1 MDDQTAEPAFSAVTE
16 SSAHA
21 GMAPRAR
28 PLRQWLWT
36 SYLKTT
42 LYPLLLVEVVI
53 VAIYVWTT
61 ATAHREN
68 TEALRQI
75 STAELSGIAR
85 REARNI
91 SERLAGVSRMTRLFS
106 EEVRDFLLDPPAA
119 TPEMHAEMASTPEGM
134 LYTVRDTGTGA
145 VYYSGLHPIG
155 PAERNKAAASA
166 LLGPTMR
173 HLKESDE
180 LVVQLYFTT
189 FDSMNRLYPY
199 YDVPSQFPPGMDVTR
214 ENFYFLADAAHN
226 PERKPRWTD
235 AYFDPAGAG
244 WIVSSIA
251 PMYRGDFLEGTVGI
265 DISLNTI
272 IDEVLKLDI
281 PWQGYGVLL
290 DKAGNVIALPPSGEE
305 DWGVSRLAGLDYQTA
320 IRNNSLKPTDF
331 NVHERPDLKSLAAL
345 LGEIPNGVGDASLAG
360 PQLVGWAMVPET
372 GWRLLV
378 IVRQDDIFA
387 DANRWYAKVS
397 RIGLLM
403 VAGMVG
409 FYLLFFTFL
418 YIRAR
423 TESLRLSRPLLR
435 LNDVMRRIAAGDY
448 RHRLEPSWIAELDE
462 TGALL
467 VDTGGQMSRKVEALR
482 QSEDALRVARN
493 EAIAANEA
501 KSLFLAQMSHEIRT
515 PLNGVLGMVELA
527 RRTVSDPAQQSRL
540 GTAQTSARH
549 LLRII
554 NDILDFSK
562 IEAGRLRLES
572 APFDLRALLDEL
584 MALYSASAHTKG
596 LHLRADLQPDAPLWL
611 LGDATRLQQVLSNL
625 VSNSIKFTPKGEIVV
640 AARARPDAAAG
651 HELAFSVT
659 DTGIGMEENTLATI
673 FTPFSQADDSITR
686 RFGGTGLGLSICNRL
701 VQLMGGSG
709 LTVTSAAGKGSRFE
723 FSLTLPVPQ
732 RPVATAAA
740 DAMPVTGE
748 SVGRLRI
755 LVAEDNPVNQL
766 VVNEMLRQA
775 GHEVTL
781 AENGRE
787 AVNAYEPGRFD
798 LGLIDIHMPELDGFG
813 VAREIRALEAAN
825 GTHLPLIA
833 LTASAFQEDRERAAE
848 AGMEALVA
856 KPVDSA
862 TLLAAVERGVRE
874 AREAAA
880 GS

>member
-1 MDDQTAEPAFSAVTE
+1 MDEQAAEPANQPGSDTPARAGVSAK
-16 SSAHA
+16 
-21 GMAPRAR
+21 PR

-53 VAIYVWTT
+53 VAIYIWTT

-68 TEALRQI
+68 TEALRQL
-75 STAELSGIAR
+75 STAELKGIAR

-91 SERLAGVSRMTRLFS
+91 SERLAGVSRTTLLFS
-106 EEVRDFLLDPPAA
+106 EEVREFLMDPPTA
-119 TPEMHAEMASTPEGM
+119 TPEMHAEIGSTPEGM

-166 LLGPTMR
+166 LLGPVMR
-173 HLKESDE
+173 HIKDSDE

-189 FDSMNRLYPY
+189 HDSMNRLYPY
-199 YDVPSQFPPGMDVTR
+199 YDVRSQFPPGIDVTR
-214 ENFYFLADAAHN
+214 ENFYFLADGTHN
-226 PERKPRWTD
+226 PQRKPGWTD
-235 AYFDPAGAG
+235 AYLDPAGAG

-272 IDEVLKLDI
+272 VDEVLKLDI

-290 DKAGNVIALPPSGEE
+290 DKEGNVIALPPSGET
-305 DWGVSRLAGLDYQTA
+305 DWGVPELADVDYQTA
-320 IRNNSLKPTDF
+320 ITNNVLKPTDF
-331 NVHERPDLKSLAAL
+331 NVRERSDLRSLAAL
-345 LGEIPNGVGDASLAG
+345 LGGQPDGVGDASLSG
-360 PQLVGWAMVPET
+360 PRLVSWSTVPAT
-372 GWRLLV
+372 GWKLLV
-378 IVRQDDIFA
+378 IVRQEEIFA
-387 DANRWYAKVS
+387 GANRWYGKVS

-409 FYLLFFTFL
+409 FYLLFFAYL

-435 LNDVMRRIAAGDY
+435 LNDVMRGIAAGAY
-448 RHRLEPSWIAELDE
+448 RHRLEPSRIVELDE

-467 VDTGGQMSRKVEALR
+467 VDTGEQMARKVEALR

-515 PLNGVLGMVELA
+515 PLNGVLGMVELV
-527 RRTVSDPAQQSRL
+527 RRATTDPAQHSRL

-572 APFDLRALLDEL
+572 APFDLRALLEEL

-596 LHLRADLQPDAPLWL
+596 LQLRSDLQPDASLWL

-625 VSNSIKFTPKGEIVV
+625 VSNAIKFTPKGEIVV
-640 AARARPDAAAG
+640 SVRTRAQGDEG
-651 HELAFSVT
+651 HELAFAVT
-659 DTGIGMEENTLATI
+659 DTGIGMEESTLAKI
-673 FTPFSQADDSITR
+673 FTPFAQADDSITR

-701 VQLMGGSG
+701 VQLMGGAG
-709 LTVTSAAGKGSRFE
+709 LEVTSAAGQGSRFA
-723 FSLTLPVPQ
+723 FTLTLPAPQ
-732 RPVATAAA
+732 EQPVVEPALEAPPEAAEEGLG
-740 DAMPVTGE
+740 P
-748 SVGRLRI
+748 LRI

-775 GHEVTL
+775 GHAVTL

-798 LGLIDIHMPELDGFG
+798 LGLIDIHMPELDGYG

-833 LTASAFQEDRERAAE
+833 LTASAFQEDRERAAA
-848 AGMEALVA
+848 AGMEALVP

-874 AREAAA
+874 ARAARR
-880 GS
+880 